1 MTNKNLLSS
10 MRVVAGCALLGAV
23 LSGIFFGWV
32 SLPGD
37 IRSYGAAAGAIAG
50 VVSKMYHAA

>member
-10 MRVVAGCALLGAV
+10 MRVVTGCALLGAV

-32 SLPGD
+32 NLPGD
-37 IRSYGAAAGAIAG
+37 IRSYGAAVGAAAG
-50 VVSKMYHAA
+50 VAVKFSHLM